1 MKSRFRLR
9 VISNGPSSF
18 DFTNHNTKK
27 FAKNWFCN
35 EIRVQAKI
43 PFQMDTKIISTVKQH
58 FKLKIPFQKNKHYN
72 RYIYN
77 QVGVSKASFLHL
89 ENKS

>member
-35 EIRVQAKI
+35 EIRVQ
-43 PFQMDTKIISTVKQH
+43 MDTKIIITVKQH

-77 QVGVSKASFLHL
+77 QVGVSKASFLYL